1 MCTDEVRKRSQQ
13 MEERTMKGYAV
24 KVLNAI
30 NGKWYF
36 DSDAKG
42 VNLLYAEAVAEYDK
56 RFYPDVKIVNL
67 DEEDA

>member
-1 MCTDEVRKRSQQ
+1 
-13 MEERTMKGYAV
+13 MKGYAV